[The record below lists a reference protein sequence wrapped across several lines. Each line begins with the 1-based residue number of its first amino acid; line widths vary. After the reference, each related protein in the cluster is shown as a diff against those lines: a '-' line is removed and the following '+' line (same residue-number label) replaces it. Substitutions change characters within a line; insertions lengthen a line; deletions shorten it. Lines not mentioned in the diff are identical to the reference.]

1 VTIASVTIAPIHQA
15 TTILEVVASRRIESA
30 QTVTQPR

>member
-1 VTIASVTIAPIHQA
+1 VTIASVTIDQP
-15 TTILEVVASRRIESA
+15 TTILDVVASRRIESA

>member
-1 VTIASVTIAPIHQA
+1 VTIASVTIDPIHQP
-15 TTILEVVASRRIESA
+15 TTILDVVASRRIESA